1 MIFGITYFCDLIR
14 ETSLSM
20 KIILNVLSVIISG
33 VSYISTMK
41 M

>member
-1 MIFGITYFCDLIR
+1 
-14 ETSLSM
+14 M